1 MIQDVLARSGS
12 TIWTSV
18 ILVAMFLLFTAIA
31 VSIYRGARNRFAR
44 ESRLPLDDESS
55 HAAEANGTQS

>member
-1 MIQDVLARSGS
+1 
-12 TIWTSV
+12 
-18 ILVAMFLLFTAIA
+18 MFLLFTAIA